1 MSEKA
6 PKKWICVFC
15 GSANG
20 TRPEY
25 PAAATELG
33 RRIAEN
39 GHGLVYGGATA
50 GLMGAVADA
59 ALEAGGEVV
68 GVIPGVIIDL
78 EVAHHGLTE
87 FHVVGTMHERK
98 ALMAS
103 RSDAFIALPGG
114 YGTMDEFLEIVT
126 WAQLK
131 IHSKPCVLVNVDGY
145 YDSLL
150 KFLDQAVEHG
160 LIKPRNRELIQVAKN
175 VDEALEIVEREWRMR
190 GEPSPH
196 DAKLDEL
203 VK

>member
-1 MSEKA
+1 MSEKK

-15 GSANG
+15 ASANG

-25 PAAATELG
+25 PATATELG

-39 GHGLVYGGATA
+39 GYGLVYGGATA
-50 GLMGAVADA
+50 GLMGLLADA
-59 ALEAGGEVV
+59 ALESGGEVV
-68 GVIPGVIIDL
+68 GVIPDVIMDL
-78 EVAHHGLTE
+78 EVAHRGLTE
-87 FHVVGTMHERK
+87 IHVVRTMHERK

-103 RSDAFIALPGG
+103 RADAFVALPGG
-114 YGTMDEFLEIVT
+114 YGTIDEFVEIVT

-150 KFLDQAVEHG
+150 RFFDQAVEHG
-160 LIKPRNRELIQVAKN
+160 LIKPRNRGLIQVAKSA
-175 VDEALEIVEREWRMR
+175 DEALEIIEREWDVR
-190 GEPSPH
+190 EEAPVH